1 MSGCLKQFGRLGSL
15 SLVAC
20 AFLLLS
26 APQSVSIADDDIKAL
41 ERKLELLK
49 KKASRKTEYK
59 KMRGMLEVKLKEV
72 QDQIQMLDEEYKDV
86 AKSAPAPVAK
96 KKVAKKKAAAVKR
109 SKPGAKGP
117 DHEWKVRLLP
127 VGSRDCADNGLT
139 VAGIKVDGDGN
150 MSFEGTT
157 SGGWYGTYSGNLRAK
172 KVRLEGARGA
182 KFSKDT
188 KVTADNDGYTIRGTQ
203 EWDTGYCNVAVRI
216 E

>member
-15 SLVAC
+15 SLVAG

-96 KKVAKKKAAAVKR
+96 HLNKVSDFEKIMEMMAGADIRYERSGHYSDIPFELKKKGDKWVLTQMQNLISGTIK
-109 SKPGAKGP
+109 GAGTDKI
-117 DHEWKVRLLP
+117 L
-127 VGSRDCADNGLT
+127 
-139 VAGIKVDGDGN
+139 
-150 MSFEGTT
+150 FEGF
-157 SGGWYGTYSGNLRAK
+157 GPGWTILGTWKFK
-172 KVRLEGARGA
+172 KTGDRCRIDHTLGDSTGSEPM
-182 KFSKDT
+182 KM
-188 KVTADNDGYTIRGTQ
+188 
-203 EWDTGYCNVAVRI
+203 EWDCKK
-216 E
+216 

>member
-96 KKVAKKKAAAVKR
+96 KKVAKKKAAAGGFDEIIYSMKDADIAL
-109 SKPGAKGP
+109 KF
-117 DHEWKVRLLP
+117 VR
-127 VGSRDCADNGLT
+127 
-139 VAGIKVDGDGN
+139 
-150 MSFEGTT
+150 FGTPT
-157 SGGWYGTYSGNLRAK
+157 ERPFKIK
-172 KVRLEGARGA
+172 KVRGTWVLVQQMTQDRSKLVYKGDNVLLMNEFPPRWPINGTW
-182 KFSKDT
+182 KFSKNGNKCRIDQI
-188 KVTADNDGYTIRGTQ
+188 KSD
-203 EWDTGYCNVAVRI
+203 VRPGKRDMTWKC
-216 E
+216 

>member
-1 MSGCLKQFGRLGSL
+1 MSGSLKIFGRLSGL
-15 SLVAC
+15 SIIAC

-96 KKVAKKKAAAVKR
+96 KKVAVKR

-139 VAGIKVDGDGN
+139 VARIKVDGDGN

-157 SGGWYGTYSGNLRAK
+157 SGGWYGAYSGNLRAK
-172 KVRLEGARGA
+172 KVRLKGDRGA

>member
-96 KKVAKKKAAAVKR
+96 KKAAAGGLDQIINLMKDADITLDFEFGQRPFKTKNVC
-109 SKPGAKGP
+109 
-117 DHEWKVRLLP
+117 
-127 VGSRDCADNGLT
+127 GSWFL
-139 VAGIKVDGDGN
+139 
-150 MSFEGTT
+150 
-157 SGGWYGTYSGNLRAK
+157 
-172 KVRLEGARGA
+172 
-182 KFSKDT
+182 
-188 KVTADNDGYTIRGTQ
+188 VT
-203 EWDTGYCNVAVRI
+203 
-216 E
+216 